1 MSTKQIVRGG
11 SCVTKRMLLFFLISL
26 NTTMLFAQAN
36 PVFNEILYNPAG
48 VDANNQKIEIK
59 NIGTAT
65 ADISGWYFCIGFV
78 YTELPAGISIPPGG
92 IIVIHVGAS
101 GDNTSTEFFLS
112 GLSDLNVSAGNIG
125 LYINN
130 SSFTTSSNMWAYV
143 QWGGSSIGRESV
155 ADDAGLWTPD
165 TFAPGVTDGH
175 SIEYDGMGNSSSDW
189 TDQSMPTIG
198 LENGI
203 VTTVGIEKVLPSEY
217 DLAQNYPNPFNPVT
231 TIAYQLPQSG
241 RVSLII
247 YDLLGAEV
255 ATLINSVQSSG
266 IHSVRWNAT
275 NVASGIYF
283 YRLRSGS
290 FTQTRKL
297 VVIK

>member
-1 MSTKQIVRGG
+1 MSTKRIVMGG
-11 SCVTKRMLLFFLISL
+11 SCVNNRMILLLLFFL
-26 NTTMLFAQAN
+26 NTTILFAQAN

-59 NIGTAT
+59 NIGDAT
-65 ADISGWYFCIGFV
+65 ADISGWYFCIGFA
-78 YTELPAGISIPPGG
+78 YTQLPAGISIPPDG
-92 IIVIHVGAS
+92 IIVIHVGAT
-101 GDNTSTEFFLS
+101 GTNTSTEFFLS
-112 GLSDLNVSAGNIG
+112 GLSDLNVSASNIG

-130 SSFTTSSNMWAYV
+130 NSFTNSSNMWDFV
-143 QWGGSSIGRESV
+143 QWGGSSIGRENV
-155 ADDAGLWTPD
+155 AVSAGEWTAD
-165 TFAPGVTDGH
+165 TFAPGVADGH

-189 TDQSMPTIG
+189 TDQSVPTIG
-198 LENGI
+198 QENGFI
-203 VTTVGIEKVLPSEY
+203 TTVGIEKVLPSSY

-266 IHSVRWNAT
+266 IHSVRWNAA

-283 YRLRSGS
+283 YRLRAGS